1 MAVELVG
8 WGAEEAPPLDIGKGG
23 PLEEEGEWVG
33 VGRDIVGLWFVSS
46 FGRGRGV
53 DGWRLDGHL

>member
-1 MAVELVG
+1 MAVELVV

-33 VGRDIVGLWFVSS
+33 GDILGGWVASSSGISRKVGW
-46 FGRGRGV
+46 
-53 DGWRLDGHL
+53 WRLFGHL